1 MKGKNKLASLLMAG
15 IVAWSCVPVPNG
27 EVLAAQISKN
37 SNIEFTASEVNILDM
52 EAFKKGERFSIEII
66 ADANTIFS
74 NSSEVNNIGSI
85 QVSGD
90 VNASNMSIK
99 KIEPIS
105 LEDTE
110 NYYGARIEI
119 AGLVY
124 SGSGDKI
131 GISIECNNVFGEKK
145 NITLDVP
152 KVSASEALEFTNPG
166 TINVVAGE
174 TQQVTLTVKNKSKI
188 KSEKDTMT
196 LSIKDDKSTAKG
208 IKIKKSKYD
217 IPQMNSGDSKQYE
230 VTLEIGEDVTRGIH
244 EMEVKIGSTVHT
256 VKLKVDSNFMP
267 PALEVSVS
275 NTSAFEENVAKPI
288 QVAIKNVGHVAAKN
302 VKLEIVPN
310 EKVFIADGSNVKY
323 IENIDSNKTQTIP
336 VSLIVGDTSS
346 FNLPVEMKLS
356 YIDDLG
362 ETKTSSQ
369 VVYLSTKGSV
379 AQKELEIVTTSEP
392 QGIKKV
398 GDTFS
403 IGFKVSAPSEAKNVK
418 LSVKSTEGIV
428 SKSKSMFIEPKLA
441 KGSTKSYTVDFVATQ
456 GVTTGT
462 YPIEIVAE
470 YVLNGKEVAI
480 KQYATVS
487 IDNPKESDEEKAK
500 GKPKV
505 IVGTYSSNPVVVKAG
520 EEFDLEIGFLNT
532 NQDKTVKNLK
542 ANLTVKEQ
550 GENDTGS
557 VFTPVGASNTFFINE
572 LAPGQ
577 MDVKNIRLYTIP
589 SAKPKTYQITLEM
602 EYEDNEGEAITATEN
617 FGIPVEQVT
626 KLEVAEV
633 RVEQVEVGM
642 PTELTA
648 TIYNTGK
655 TSISNVRIKTVGE
668 GFEVEDNTLII
679 GSLDKGASKTYM
691 PTIIPMQGGQ
701 LTGQI
706 VIEYEDIT
714 GEIKNYTHDF
724 QMDVME
730 SMPMEPEPMPDDML
744 PPMEEEKEAK
754 WPILLGM
761 FLGMGIAAG
770 ITVIVNKKRRRKLEE
785 MDLDED

>member
-1 MKGKNKLASLLMAG
+1 MKGKNKLASLVMAFIIGLM
-15 IVAWSCVPVPNG
+15 C
-27 EVLAAQISKN
+27 
-37 SNIEFTASEVNILDM
+37 ILPT
-52 EAFKKGERFSIEII
+52 G
-66 ADANTIFS
+66 
-74 NSSEVNNIGSI
+74 GSLFAE
-85 QVSGD
+85 SYP
-90 VNASNMSIK
+90 
-99 KIEPIS
+99 PIS
-105 LEDTE
+105 LIASTKAVEQTLRKGDKFSVSLIFKLQGKEIEDIQ
-110 NYYGARIEI
+110 NEI
-119 AGLVY
+119 SVSIGG
-124 SGSGDKI
+124 SGSGGQLQITPYNDTTDQIAITMNDITYTGTGNSVDVTVQYGGSGYTPIEK
-131 GISIECNNVFGEKK
+131 SIPLTNVEQTIDAQSG
-145 NITLDVP
+145 LS
-152 KVSASEALEFTNPG
+152 VSSSI
-166 TINVVAGE
+166 INVVAGQR
-174 TQQVTLTVKNKSKI
+174 QQFGLEIINNSKYIVEKSSEKI
-188 KSEKDTMT
+188 KLKMKSSTSSKGI
-196 LSIKDDKSTAKG
+196 SIKTNQFEISEMGAG
-208 IKIKKSKYD
+208 EKKEYR
-217 IPQMNSGDSKQYE
+217 
-230 VTLEIGEDVTRGIH
+230 VTVDIGEDVTRGIH
-244 EMEVKIGSTVHT
+244 EMIVDIGGKEHT

-323 IENIDSNKTQTIP
+323 IENIDSNKTQTVP

-362 ETKTSSQ
+362 ETQTSSQ
-369 VVYLSTKGSV
+369 VIYLSTKGSV
-379 AQKELEIVTTSEP
+379 AQKELEIVTTVEP

-403 IGFKVSAPSEAKNVK
+403 IGFKVTAPSEAKNVK
-418 LSVKSTEGIV
+418 LSVKGTEGIV
-428 SKSKSMFIEPKLA
+428 SKSKSMFIEPKFT
-441 KGSTKSYTVDFVATQ
+441 KGSTKSYLVDFVATQ

-487 IDNPKESDEEKAK
+487 IDNPEESDEEKAK

-505 IVGTYSSNPVVVKAG
+505 IVGTYNSNPVVVKAG

-532 NQDKTVKNLK
+532 HQDKTVKNLK

-602 EYEDNEGEAITATEN
+602 EYEDADGEPITATEN

-642 PTELTA
+642 STELTA

-691 PTIIPMQGGQ
+691 PTIIPMQSGQ

-724 QMDVME
+724 QMDIME
-730 SMPMEPEPMPDDML
+730 SVPMEPQPMPDDML

-761 FLGMGIAAG
+761 VLGMGIAAG
-770 ITVIVNKKRRRKLEE
+770 ITAFVNKKRRRKLEE